1 MKVGKDDRLASFVA
15 SFCKGR
21 LPLAQ
26 DALRNYNNDYYL
38 RLGEKWIS
46 LTVYSL
52 TKWYG
57 KENLASTLPRKR
69 ERYLTR
75 KIEKYVATLR
85 VPSTASESFLGP
97 RSPFPIEVENLIFS
111 YVGDDRDGAIL
122 QTVMDAVLLPEK
134 EIKTIVFQR
143 YEMMASYPMFAYDL
157 YMKHLLKCAH
167 RFVLYEM
174 RKSLRRERCAKI
186 GNRDT
191 CDGNGNGNRR
201 QLSYAETIE
210 TSLLYLRVEWIREGH
225 VLNEEMQLFDEHQI
239 CDIFCDDYIKHIP
252 TFLSAHSNNLT
263 NLDMHYIRSI
273 LHTAQ
278 PNSIM

>member
-1 MKVGKDDRLASFVA
+1 MKIGRDDRLTSFVA

-21 LPLAQ
+21 FPLMRG
-26 DALRNYNNDYYL
+26 ALRNYNNAYYL
-38 RLGEKWIS
+38 RIGDKWVDVS
-46 LTVYSL
+46 VYSV
-52 TKWYG
+52 TKWFG
-57 KENLASTLPRKR
+57 KEDLASTLSRKR

-75 KIEKYVATLR
+75 KIEKYIGTLS

-111 YVGDDRDGAIL
+111 YVMDDRDGAIL
-122 QTVMDAVLLPEK
+122 QTVMNAVLLPK
-134 EIKTIVFQR
+134 EVIRTLVLQR

-157 YMKHLLKCAH
+157 YMKHLLKCAD
-167 RFVLYEM
+167 RFVFYEM
-174 RKSLRRERCAKI
+174 RKSLRKERCAKI

-191 CDGNGNGNRR
+191 CNNGNGNRR

-210 TSLLYLRVEWIREGH
+210 ASLLSLRVQWIGKGLE
-225 VLNEEMQLFDEHQI
+225 LNEEMQLFDERQI
-239 CDIFCDDYIKHIP
+239 CDIFCDDWIMHIP

-273 LHTAQ
+273 LHSTQ
-278 PNSIM
+278 SKSII